1 MTARAMLGAPGR
13 ALERLFPE
21 KRLFLRSE
29 DQTRFVRLTPWHQLA
44 AVLGIALLI
53 GWTAI
58 STAFLLFDS
67 LGSGSLREQARRE
80 QALYESRLNELSRER
95 DLRAQEAAEAE
106 ARFNAAL
113 AQISTMQLMLL
124 HSEDRRK
131 EMETGLE
138 VVQAHLRET
147 AAERDA
153 AEERIAALQ
162 ARLEEA
168 GLEGR
173 QGPGALD
180 DAASAIEFLSAA
192 LDQTA
197 RQRDTLSGQLEAAQA
212 DLADL
217 RLEQKLLLE
226 KNERI
231 FSQLEDAV
239 SLSLEPLD
247 KMFESVGL
255 SPQRIL
261 NTIRQ
266 GYSGQGGPLTPV
278 SFSTRG
284 VPSDPDTLRANEIL
298 ARLDQLN
305 LYRIAAQKVPLTL
318 PVRNAFRYTS
328 GFGMRWGRMHE
339 GLDMA
344 APIGTPI
351 YATADGVVTFAGT
364 KSGYG
369 LVTIIRHDFGIET
382 RYAHQSRIRV
392 KVGQKVSRGERIG
405 DMGST
410 GHSTGSHVHY
420 EVRVNGKPVNP
431 MKFIK
436 AGKDVF

>member
-1 MTARAMLGAPGR
+1 MTARGMLRTPAQ

-21 KRLFLRSE
+21 KRLFLRTDS
-29 DQTRFVRLTPWHQLA
+29 QTRFVRLTPWHQFLA
-44 AVLGIALLI
+44 VIGIALLI

-67 LGSGSLREQARRE
+67 LGSGSLREQTRRE
-80 QALYESRLNELSRER
+80 QALYETRLNELSNER
-95 DLRAQEAAEAE
+95 DMRTREAAQAQ

-113 AQISTMQLMLL
+113 AQISKMQLMLL
-124 HSEDRRK
+124 RSEDRRK
-131 EMETGLE
+131 ELETGIE
-138 VVQAHLRET
+138 AIQATLRDT
-147 AAERDA
+147 VSERDDA
-153 AEERIAALQ
+153 LSRIDALQ
-162 ARLEEA
+162 GKLAVA
-168 GLEGR
+168 GLPG
-173 QGPGALD
+173 QDGPGALD
-180 DAASAIEFLSAA
+180 DAASAIEFLTAA

-197 RQRDTLSGQLEAAQA
+197 RQRDGLAQRLSRTRA

-217 RLEQKLLLE
+217 QLEQKLLLE

-284 VPSDPDTLRANEIL
+284 LPNDPDTMRANEIL
-298 ARLDQLN
+298 SRLDRLN
-305 LYRIAAQKVPLTL
+305 LYRIAAEKVPLAL
-318 PVRNAFRYTS
+318 PLKSSFRYTS

-339 GLDMA
+339 GTDLA

-364 KSGYG
+364 KRGYG
-369 LVTIIRHDFGIET
+369 LVTIIKHDFGIET

-392 KVGQKVSRGERIG
+392 KVGQRVSRGERIG

-420 EVRVNGKPVNP
+420 EVRVNGVPVNP

-436 AGKDVF
+436 AGKNVF